1 MSGRGVLPGQLL
13 GRFSVR
19 LRLTLLIA
27 AGALACG
34 VVMVAALY
42 LLMRYVPTYDLAGTP
57 GVPVIEDPV
66 GGAPV
71 APPGPGPAGPSGGGT
86 DPAGTVVPGIE
97 VPPGLPEIAVDPA
110 LLRSPDG
117 AVRSTADVLH
127 ALVRYSGVAVPALV
141 LLGALL
147 GWVVAGR
154 VLAPVHRI
162 TATARDIADGNPHER
177 IRMGPRDGR
186 DDEFTRLS
194 ASVDAML
201 DRLQA
206 GLDAQRQFTANAS
219 HELRTPLAAT
229 RTARQVALA
238 HPGAHDPT
246 DLLRKLL
253 AANEHSIAT
262 VEALLTLARAEH
274 ALEPVEPVDLADTA
288 AQALAE
294 VAPEAAGRSV
304 TMHRDLG
311 SAVVLADADLLRL
324 LVVNLLHN
332 AIRHNHRGGSVALT
346 VRGRDGA
353 AELVVENT
361 GDVPAVDEV
370 ERLFERFR
378 RNGTRSAPRGHGLG
392 LSIVRAIADGH
403 GGAARA
409 VPRERGGLAVTVTL
423 PAAGHGDLDRPVPG

>member
-1 MSGRGVLPGQLL
+1 MSGRGALL
-13 GRFSVR
+13 GRLSVR

-27 AGALACG
+27 TGALACG
-34 VVMVAALY
+34 LVMLAALY
-42 LLMRYVPTYDLAGTP
+42 VLMRYVPTYELAGEP
-57 GVPVIEDPV
+57 GLPAIGEPV
-66 GGAPV
+66 GGVPAV
-71 APPGPGPAGPSGGGT
+71 PPGPGPA
-86 DPAGTVVPGIE
+86 DPAGTVVPGAE
-97 VPPGLPEIAVDPA
+97 VIPALPEIDVDPA
-110 LLRSPDG
+110 LVRSPDG
-117 AVRSTADVLH
+117 AIRSAADVLH
-127 ALVRYSGVAVPALV
+127 ALVHYSGVALLALV

-177 IRMGPRDGR
+177 IRIGPRDGR

-194 ASVDAML
+194 ASIDAML
-201 DRLQA
+201 DRLQD

-229 RTARQVALA
+229 RTALQVALA
-238 HPGAHDPT
+238 HPGAHDPA

-253 AANEHSIAT
+253 ASNEHSIAT

-274 ALEPVEPVDLADTA
+274 ALDPAEPVDLADTA
-288 AQALAE
+288 AQALDE
-294 VAPEAAGRSV
+294 VASEAAGRTV
-304 TMHRDLG
+304 TTHRDLG
-311 SAVVLADADLLRL
+311 SAVVLADAELLRR

-361 GDVPAVDEV
+361 GDVLAADEV

-378 RNGTRSAPRGHGLG
+378 RNGTRSGPRGHGLG

-423 PAAGHGDLDRPVPG
+423 PSADRGPLGRLLPG